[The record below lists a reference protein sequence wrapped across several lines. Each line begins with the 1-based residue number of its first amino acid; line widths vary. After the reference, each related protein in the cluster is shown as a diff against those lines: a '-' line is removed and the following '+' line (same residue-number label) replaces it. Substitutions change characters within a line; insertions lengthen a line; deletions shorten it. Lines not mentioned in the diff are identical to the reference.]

1 MQKEL
6 TRRQLAQYKK
16 AEEAEKREAAMFS
29 KPIQGI
35 GPVSTLQ
42 MTTRSMVRNPEMPEM
57 QTTRF
62 RGSTVNMANMNMNQ
76 TATPQHNSMESINLN
91 SPRQN
96 FNLGGSFRNLAAGE
110 QMPLNNLGRRAL
122 ATGSSSSSTNSLFQ
136 RGSNRNLARNDAGS
150 GSSNTMF
157 DARQQR
163 LRTVDPIELERRLQ
177 TLTRDR
183 PITQSTPNISDDQQV
198 RFRGAAFRKAL
209 DRVQLLGR
217 GHAMP
222 RGDYM
227 ALAEAGGM
235 RYPNVRQAFTA
246 AIKKH
251 KRKLIIGGAV
261 AGGLAILGGSIYSAV
276 KDTEKHKQKLE
287 DYLPNTQKEKETA
300 FEKNFEALKKRIVK
314 GNEEIKAKAMQYD
327 KPTGVFEKM
336 HNGTASSGDYM
347 GGGGGGGSSSGGG
360 YGNYQKAYQ
369 LANRALGGK
378 KKYRKKRRAKKP
390 SAGKK
395 GARKTRSGR
404 VTKRRRS
411 SKRIN
416 KRAGKAKRY
425 SKKRRSKKKA
435 F

>member
-1 MQKEL
+1 
-6 TRRQLAQYKK
+6 
-16 AEEAEKREAAMFS
+16 
-29 KPIQGI
+29 
-35 GPVSTLQ
+35 
-42 MTTRSMVRNPEMPEM
+42 
-57 QTTRF
+57 
-62 RGSTVNMANMNMNQ
+62 MA
-76 TATPQHNSMESINLN
+76 
-91 SPRQN
+91 
-96 FNLGGSFRNLAAGE
+96 
-110 QMPLNNLGRRAL
+110 
-122 ATGSSSSSTNSLFQ
+122 
-136 RGSNRNLARNDAGS
+136 
-150 GSSNTMF
+150 
-157 DARQQR
+157 
-163 LRTVDPIELERRLQ
+163 
-177 TLTRDR
+177 
-183 PITQSTPNISDDQQV
+183 
-198 RFRGAAFRKAL
+198 
-209 DRVQLLGR
+209 
-217 GHAMP
+217 

-287 DYLPNTQKEKETA
+287 DYLPNTQKEKEKETA
-300 FEKNFEALKKRIVK
+300 FEKNFEVLKKKIVK
-314 GNEEIKAKAMQYD
+314 VKEEIKAKAMQYD

-336 HNGTASSGDYM
+336 HNGTALSGNYM

-390 SAGKK
+390 SVGKK
-395 GARKTRSGR
+395 GARKTRTGK
-404 VTKRRRS
+404 VTKRRS
-411 SKRIN
+411 SKHIN